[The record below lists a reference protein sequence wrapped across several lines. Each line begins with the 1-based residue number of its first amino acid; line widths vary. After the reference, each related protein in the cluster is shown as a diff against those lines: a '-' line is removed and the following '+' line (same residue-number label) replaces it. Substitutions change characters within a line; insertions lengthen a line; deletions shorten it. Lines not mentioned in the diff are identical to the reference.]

1 MTLVNT
7 FQLFS
12 DRYSTALHM
21 GFLMEKRNGPDRSIV
36 YSTGRGS
43 ICPGCGNPVSDCRC
57 GEKETSAPK
66 GDGVVRVRRETKG
79 RGGKTITAIS
89 GIPLGGSGLED
100 LASKLKR
107 RLGTGGAVKD
117 GVIEIQG
124 DRVEAVIA
132 ELAREGFKAK
142 RSGG

>member
-1 MTLVNT
+1 MNRPNDN
-7 FQLFS
+7 
-12 DRYSTALHM
+12 DR
-21 GFLMEKRNGPDRSIV
+21 RIV
-36 YSTGRGS
+36 YSTGCGS
-43 ICPGCGNPVSDCRC
+43 ICPECGNPVSSCRC
-57 GEKETSAPK
+57 GEKKTPAPK
-66 GDGVVRVRRETKG
+66 GDGVIRVRRETKG
-79 RGGKTITAIS
+79 RGGKTMTTIS
-89 GIPLGGSGLED
+89 GAPLDGPGLEE

-124 DRVEAVIA
+124 DRVETVIA